1 MRPLTL
7 HASALNDD
15 EYDFYTNSILDL
27 ALCDSTASN
36 VRDYAFYEQ
45 ISILKYFSSTLAQG
59 DTLSGGQFF
68 AALRLVLH
76 ASNGRDVD
84 RSLAF
89 VQARFS
95 GPSSVRKSTS
105 YNDPPQLPRRSGDR
119 EHDLHTASK
128 AAQTLKKAE
137 EQLEKERVLQV
148 LRSSAVVSG
157 GNVRQP
163 GLAAALGVGP
173 GDKEKVRGV
182 STAVG
187 GTTSPVARSESSAS
201 AGASASASWSGTEDR
216 SRERER
222 PPLPRRRRAPPR
234 HRPPSPPAST
244 TSLEQIALAVAAPSG
259 TRSMPHTPFN
269 STTPHT
275 SSPFDS
281 PTSSPSR
288 RPTVD
293 LPPPTSGS
301 LPVPPPPMHPDRK
314 QYGSISHQIAS
325 TPSHSHHAH
334 SQQSEAIS
342 PFRRNLETFEAIY
355 GTGAAAT
362 SPVTRTSST
371 TRFSAETP
379 TTPTPP
385 TPNSVILESEETPSA
400 SPQSQARIYRSKSL
414 HYQSAVGHGSAS
426 ASGSGSGTTLPPP
439 PPVRKK
445 RPESIQI
452 LSSRSAAVGSE
463 GVWKATSSSTSSPSK
478 STFFE
483 SKKISITQSIPSFSS
498 SSQQEQSQHRRSS
511 YSSSYGGSGSAS
523 IFPFCG
529 NGSAGGSGSAG
540 IGSGGGGGSAEV
552 IQRKLA
558 ELQLSAIPVLEKAR
572 YKAEAGLSPR
582 RGFIQGSSSSAHTT
596 ASGSSSMNGS
606 SLVRRSSRG
615 GNSVSVNERR
625 REDREGREGLMSGYR
640 AELSDEEEE
649 EGDSGYAGTEDV
661 SVDSGDEDSPGGRR
675 ENGKKIA
682 IGRERD
688 ELKWPVDLNGE
699 GWTQML

>member
-1 MRPLTL
+1 MYKLVIGRERAIVSLALYFIYLPVAMMPYTNKYRSVDARQSLAKRKIFRPVGFHKKYGFPSNARPGGCLIRRPVL
-7 HASALNDD
+7 SALW
-15 EYDFYTNSILDL
+15 
-27 ALCDSTASN
+27 AS
-36 VRDYAFYEQ
+36 V
-45 ISILKYFSSTLAQG
+45 
-59 DTLSGGQFF
+59 
-68 AALRLVLH
+68 H
-76 ASNGRDVD
+76 AYNGRDIDTKASPTLPAPLRLHPPVPTPVNPPYIT
-84 RSLAF
+84 RSQYVIRVTAATKKHYYSNPHLHLQHTDLVNF
-89 VQARFS
+89 NT
-95 GPSSVRKSTS
+95 KSTILRS
-105 YNDPPQLPRRSGDR
+105 AKRRSNSQNSRRTGSGDERGR
-119 EHDLHTASK
+119 ERGRGRA
-128 AAQTLKKAE
+128 
-137 EQLEKERVLQV
+137 V
-148 LRSSAVVSG
+148 SA
-157 GNVRQP
+157 
-163 GLAAALGVGP
+163 
-173 GDKEKVRGV
+173 
-182 STAVG
+182 AVG
-187 GTTSPVARSESSAS
+187 GTTLPVARSGS
-201 AGASASASWSGTEDR
+201 SASASWSGTEDR

-606 SLVRRSSRG
+606 SLVRRNSRG

-649 EGDSGYAGTEDV
+649 DSGYAGTEGV
-661 SVDSGDEDSPGGRR
+661 SVDSGDEDCAGRRR
-675 ENGKKIA
+675 ENGKRIR

-688 ELKWPVDLNGE
+688 ELRWPVDLKSE